1 LPDER
6 GTSPAVAGQTH
17 PLSVR
22 RAGVLCH
29 ITSLPPSS
37 CERFLAW
44 LESSGLSVWQVLPLH
59 PPDKHRSPYNS
70 RSLFALD
77 PSLRGRIEIAP
88 DDIWIDRRAFEARHR
103 DWLDD
108 YVLFECACEEFG
120 DDWRSWPEHIRR
132 RHPDGLEALRT
143 QTARIGRLLDEQ
155 YEAHRAWLALK
166 AAANRRGVLLLGDMP
181 LYPALDSADTWANV
195 DLLELGDSLE
205 VRWQAG
211 VPPDYFAAT
220 GQLWGNPV
228 WNWARLEE
236 TGFAWW
242 RRRVARLLELF
253 DVIRIDHFRG
263 LSAFW
268 AIPGGAADARQGEW
282 RSVPGAAL
290 LDSIRADVGALP
302 LVAEDLGTIDDAVN
316 ELREAFG
323 LPGMRVLQFGFDGNP
338 GNPHLARNVDANSV
352 VYTGTHDNNTT
363 VGWYRS
369 LDEATR
375 RLVDAGM
382 PGEGSAAW
390 RMIEVAC
397 ASRANTAIVP
407 MQDFLELDEA
417 HRMNVPGTP
426 EGNWRWQFDWQ
437 DVPDGL
443 TDRIADVGR
452 RSARCPEA

>member
-6 GTSPAVAGQTH
+6 STSSATAGQTH
-17 PLSVR
+17 PLAVR

-37 CERFLAW
+37 CGRFLGW
-44 LESSGLSVWQVLPLH
+44 LESAGLSIWQVLPLH
-59 PPDKHRSPYNS
+59 PPDKHHSPYNS

-77 PSLRGRIEIAP
+77 PGLRARIEIPA
-88 DDIWIDRRAFEARHR
+88 DAVFIDRPTFEARNR

-108 YVLFECACEEFG
+108 YVLFECACEAFG
-120 DDWRSWPEHIRR
+120 DDWRSWPEEIRR
-132 RHPDGLEALRT
+132 RHPDGLEALR
-143 QTARIGRLLDEQ
+143 ARTECIERLREEQ
-155 YEAHRAWLALK
+155 FEAHRAWLGLK

-181 LYPALDSADTWANV
+181 LYPAIDSADTWANA

-253 DVIRIDHFRG
+253 DVVRIDHFRG

-290 LDSIRADVGALP
+290 LDAIRADVGALP
-302 LVAEDLGTIDDAVN
+302 LVAEDLGTIDDAVDQ
-316 ELREAFG
+316 LRESFG

-338 GNPHLARNVDANSV
+338 DNPHLPANIDANAV

-363 VGWYRS
+363 VGWYQS
-369 LDEATR
+369 LDDATR
-375 RLVDAGM
+375 RLVDASM
-382 PGEGSAAW
+382 PGDGSAAW

-397 ASRANTAIVP
+397 ASGANTAIVP

-417 HRMNVPGTP
+417 HRMNVPGTA
-426 EGNWRWQFDWQ
+426 EGNWRWRFDWQ
-437 DVPDGL
+437 DVPDTLSG
-443 TDRIADVGR
+443 RIAAVGR
-452 RSARCPEA
+452 RSGRCPEE